1 MYVHIY
7 NTESVLYIF
16 MYIVPM
22 QINEVNFHFTNTVT
36 LLLSF
41 ASSCLFAFFFFILH
55 LTNFSLSCVSPSLPS
70 LWRRFSSKPLPHS
83 STFYMA
89 LVRSTYPEG
98 LQPSEFRWRIFP
110 PLYSP
115 SFYTNGACG
124 QGVIEEDFFSFH
136 CTLVCSQDMFKK
148 KKKGQLPPLRSGNS
162 SLSNRNWGI

>member
-1 MYVHIY
+1 
-7 NTESVLYIF
+7 

-22 QINEVNFHFTNTVT
+22 QIDEVNFHFTKSVT

-41 ASSCLFAFFFFILH
+41 ASSCIFAFFFILH
-55 LTNFSLSCVSPSLPS
+55 QIHFSLSCVSPSLPS

-83 STFYMA
+83 GTFYMA
-89 LVRSTYPEG
+89 LARSTYPEG

-124 QGVIEEDFFSFH
+124 QGVFEGDFFFFSLHTGMLSRYVF
-136 CTLVCSQDMFKK
+136 FKK
-148 KKKGQLPPLRSGNS
+148 RAS
-162 SLSNRNWGI
+162 SRP